1 MKFFITRKRLIK
13 EFARQIAILQK
24 KADKWYYIHSDQ
36 SMSSY
41 TLDKVIPLR
50 DMCRDL
56 GIEKQVYEEAYKIY
70 DFRNSGKDDY
80 EPDLELLKN
89 YTY

>member
-1 MKFFITRKRLIK
+1 
-13 EFARQIAILQK
+13 
-24 KADKWYYIHSDQ
+24 
-36 SMSSY
+36 MSSY